1 MVSSRVTL
9 SDVAS
14 AAGVSPSTA
23 SRALSGQA
31 QEYRISQATV
41 DAISS
46 AASALG
52 FRPSRVAQSLR
63 LQRSELIGVVVPD
76 IGNAFFSAIAREIT
90 LAAELGGF
98 SVLLADSQEDT
109 SREMKLVEE
118 LAARQVEA
126 IVACPVGVTSEHF
139 ASARDSGLPLVLVDR
154 TFPDSNFVQVTSK
167 HEEGARKAAQLLLRQ
182 GHRQIGILQG
192 LEGTLPNEARIA
204 GAKKAMLSAGLTLNT
219 RMIQGSSFT
228 EQSGIE
234 SATTLLTDYPR
245 ITALLAFSMPNAI
258 GGLRVAREMGREVP
272 DDLSIVAFDDSPFA
286 DLMSVPI
293 STVAQDVRTLG
304 KKAAALVMEKVR
316 GQKKQ
321 RKKLHQIDIEL
332 RDRGSIQIVFANT
345 DWLQFDVCAGS

>member
-1 MVSSRVTL
+1 M
-9 SDVAS
+9 
-14 AAGVSPSTA
+14 
-23 SRALSGQA
+23 
-31 QEYRISQATV
+31 
-41 DAISS
+41 
-46 AASALG
+46 
-52 FRPSRVAQSLR
+52 
-63 LQRSELIGVVVPD
+63 VPD

-234 SATTLLTDYPR
+234 SATKLLTDYPR

-332 RDRGSIQIVFANT
+332 RDRGSIQRVHSY
-345 DWLQFDVCAGS
+345 DD